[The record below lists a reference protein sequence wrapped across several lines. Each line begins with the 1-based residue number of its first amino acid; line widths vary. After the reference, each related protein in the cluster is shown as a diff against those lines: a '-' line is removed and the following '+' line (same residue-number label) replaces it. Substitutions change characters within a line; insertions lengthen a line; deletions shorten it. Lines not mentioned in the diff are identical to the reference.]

1 MNMKNQVIEH
11 ILTEIEDYLW
21 ETEARVEG
29 PPDFSNNA
37 LRAAIKIF
45 MSVAMDHLYR
55 KMKAENLDLDSAAQQ
70 AALMGST
77 IRQYIKDFLDVDT
90 FELYKTNAKV
100 IDMMEYKKSKEQ
112 N

>member
-1 MNMKNQVIEH
+1 MKNLVIEY

-21 ETEARVEG
+21 DIEAREEG
-29 PPDFSNNA
+29 PPDLSINA

-55 KMKAENLDLDSAAQQ
+55 KMKAENLDPDSAGEK

-112 N
+112 QQ